1 MSPKLIATLGAALI
15 IAGFLG
21 WVWRVDH
28 LRAKYHNMLVDV
40 QTVLSNDAGRKVPLN
55 GLPVAIS
62 LNISLREQYKRERDN
77 ARAVLRDQTE
87 KVRLYE
93 AESKRL
99 KAISAAQVARVAR
112 LIDDRNHWIKAA
124 NNAATRT
131 EKRSAE
137 KELEECN
144 AVLDDLYSVGF

>member
-1 MSPKLIATLGAALI
+1 MSLKLIATLGAALV

-21 WVWRVDH
+21 WVWRVDS

-40 QTVLSNDAGRKVPLN
+40 QTVLANDAGKKIPLN
-55 GLPVAIS
+55 RLTVQIS
-62 LNISLREQYKRERDN
+62 STISLRDQHKRERDN
-77 ARAVLRDQTE
+77 ARAVLRDQTQ
-87 KVRLYE
+87 KVRQYE
-93 AESKRL
+93 AETKRL
-99 KAISAAQVARVAR
+99 QAVSAAQVIRVAR
-112 LIDDRNHWIKAA
+112 LIEDRAHWIKKASDA
-124 NNAATRT
+124 STRI